1 MLINI
6 YHDHTT
12 VFIPDEIDREVGHGH
27 WLPSDIP
34 DSILDK
40 CSECGF
46 DTGAF
51 TFRYCPNCG
60 AKMDGGQIEEE
71 DRRSLPDRI
80 KEAIEEYG
88 VVMIDIETSKK
99 FFHAD
104 VMDFWN
110 AIEKLKDEEGYKIQ
124 AYIGKGDT
132 NE

>member
-12 VFIPDEIDREVGHGH
+12 VFIPDEID
-27 WLPSDIP
+27 
-34 DSILDK
+34 
-40 CSECGF
+40 
-46 DTGAF
+46 
-51 TFRYCPNCG
+51 
-60 AKMDGGQIEEE
+60 IEEE

-88 VVMIDIETSKK
+88 VVMIDKETSKK